1 MSRPQNPA
9 HLRKGYTTGAC
20 AAAAA
25 AGAAAMLRDQQCY
38 HSWTLELQGKPHTF
52 RLEDPQVHP
61 QWAACRVV
69 KDAGDDPDITNGV
82 SVHARVALEVQE
94 AQESQEPEKAQNAQE
109 VDNTSGAPEIILVA
123 GEGVGTVTR
132 PGLPV
137 AVGQP
142 AINDSPRHMILSNV
156 RHVLEDHPWEH
167 PAVSQDALSSHT
179 PRRYTVTI
187 SIPGGEVLARRTYNP
202 KLGVVGGLSI
212 LGTTGIVEP
221 MSQEAWVRTLEL
233 ECRMLAAAGHHRWL
247 VVPGSHGQAFLRD
260 QLGIHPATD
269 PSPVIRMG
277 NFPGTLLDE
286 AATLGV
292 KEVLLVGHVAKLVKM
307 AGGVFHLHSRVADA
321 RREILAANLL
331 LYGADIDLMHR
342 VMHSNTAEEA
352 AAIIHQEGQGA
363 FFDFLAHRISQ
374 AAAERTDHQ
383 VQVGTILFSYENG
396 LIGSCDQ
403 GRRQQKWWQQAT

>member
-1 MSRPQNPA
+1 MSRQKNPA

-38 HSWTLELQGKPHTF
+38 HSWTLELQGKPHEF

-82 SVHARVALEVQE
+82 SVHARVALEALDV
-94 AQESQEPEKAQNAQE
+94 PE
-109 VDNTSGAPEIILVA
+109 VGGAEGVGGTKETPDITLVA

-142 AINDSPRHMILSNV
+142 AINDAPRQMILTNV
-156 RHVLEDHPWEH
+156 KHVLEDHSWEK
-167 PAVSQDALSSHT
+167 PTVFQGSLSLDTS
-179 PRRYTVTI
+179 RRYTVTI
-187 SIPGGEVLARRTYNP
+187 SIPGGEALAKRTYNP

-260 QLGIHPATD
+260 QLKIHPATD

-277 NFPGTLLDE
+277 NFPGTLFDE

-292 KEVLLVGHVAKLVKM
+292 KEVLLVGHVAKLVKI
-307 AGGVFHLHSRVADA
+307 AGGIFHLHSRVADA

-331 LYGADIDLMHR
+331 LYGADISLMTK

-352 AAIIHQEGQGA
+352 AGIIQAAGEKA
-363 FFDFLAHRISQ
+363 FFDFLAHRISR

-383 VQVGTILFSYENG
+383 VQVGTILFSYEGG
-396 LIGSCDQ
+396 LLGMCPQ
-403 GRRQQKWWQQAT
+403 GRRQQEKWKEQEDTP

>member
-1 MSRPQNPA
+1 MSRPKNPA
-9 HLRKGYTTGAC
+9 YLRKGYTTGAC

-38 HSWTLELQGKPHTF
+38 DSWTLELQGKPHTF

-82 SVHARVALEVQE
+82 SVHARVALEAQNPQNPQNLQNPQE
-94 AQESQEPEKAQNAQE
+94 AEK
-109 VDNTSGAPEIILVA
+109 TPGIPEIILVA

-137 AVGQP
+137 PVGQP
-142 AINDSPRHMILSNV
+142 AINDAPRQMILANV
-156 RHVLEDHPWEH
+156 KQVLEDHTAPQGRLISDTH
-167 PAVSQDALSSHT
+167 H
-179 PRRYTVTI
+179 RYTVTI
-187 SIPGGEVLARRTYNP
+187 SIPGGEALAKRTYNP

-260 QLGIHPATD
+260 QLMIHPATD

-277 NFPGTLLDE
+277 NFPGTLFDE

-292 KEVLLVGHVAKLVKM
+292 KEVLLVGHVAKLVKI
-307 AGGVFHLHSRVADA
+307 AGGIFHLHSRVADA

-331 LYGADIDLMHR
+331 LYGAGTSLMKQ

-352 AAIIHQEGQGA
+352 AGIIQAAGEKA

-374 AAAERTDHQ
+374 AAAERTDDQ

-396 LIGSCDQ
+396 LLGRCPQ
-403 GRRQQKWWQQAT
+403 GRRQQEQWKRQEDAP